1 MVIIFYMQHAQMIA
15 ASFLRTK
22 NLLYLKILDKFS
34 FFSGLKQTEEKCE
47 VAGIGIKKRIKVAL
61 CGMKNID
68 FQKIQ

>member
-15 ASFLRTK
+15 ASFLRAK

-47 VAGIGIKKRIKVAL
+47 VTGIGIKKRIKVAL